1 MTRNG
6 QRAVVL
12 IATTS
17 RIMKVIE
24 LDREIHVTRIIS
36 LFNHKG
42 GVSKTTTAFN
52 LGWMLARKNKN
63 VLLVDSDPQCNL
75 TGMVLGLENLETA
88 ESIQGTKDGKPLNIR
103 EGLAPAFESR
113 PSLIQPVDC
122 ISVPKNENLFLM
134 PGHIGLAE
142 YEVTLGI
149 AQELSGSLVT
159 LRNLPGSLRYLI
171 DATAAKY
178 NIDIVMIDMSPS
190 LGAVNQNL
198 LSTSDYF
205 IVPMHPDYFST
216 MAINSLASVFPKWRA
231 WAVTADQTSVLKQAE
246 YPFPSSEPKF
256 LGYVVQKYR
265 PRGGAPSKA
274 FQKWVDQLE
283 AGVAETLI
291 PAMEHCGMMMPA
303 SIYEAAAFN
312 PRQPM
317 LQMPDF
323 NSLIASSQ
331 EHQVPIF
338 ELTPHQLEQ
347 QGRVLANTQASQR
360 QFKELFDEAAER
372 VLRVLDANRH

>member
-1 MTRNG
+1 M
-6 QRAVVL
+6 AKMVC
-12 IATTS
+12 
-17 RIMKVIE
+17 
-24 LDREIHVTRIIS
+24 

-52 LGWMLARKNKN
+52 LGWMLARKNKR
-63 VLLVDSDPQCNL
+63 VLLVDCDPQCNL

-88 ESIQGTKDGKPLNIR
+88 ESILGTRDGVPLNIR

-113 PSLIQPVDC
+113 PTLLKPVEC
-122 ISVPKNENLFLM
+122 IPVPRNDKLFLM

-171 DATAAKY
+171 EATANA
-178 NIDIVMIDMSPS
+178 NDIDIVMVDMSPS

-198 LSTSDYF
+198 LSVSDYF
-205 IVPMHPDYFST
+205 IVPMHPDYFSM
-216 MAINSLASVFPKWRA
+216 MAINSLASVFPKWRS
-231 WAVTADQTSVLKQAE
+231 WAEAAGQNSVLRHAE
-246 YPFPSSEPKF
+246 YPFPASTPKF

-274 FQKWVDQLE
+274 FQRWVDQLE
-283 AGVAETLI
+283 VGVTKTLI
-291 PAMEHCGMMMPA
+291 PVMETCGMMLN
-303 SIYEAAAFN
+303 SDVYKAAKFD
-312 PRQPM
+312 PTEPL
-317 LQMPDF
+317 LQMSDF

-338 ELTPHQLEQ
+338 ELTAAQLGQVGNVLSNTQSSQAEFKKLFEI
-347 QGRVLANTQASQR
+347 GADRVLSI
-360 QFKELFDEAAER
+360 
-372 VLRVLDANRH
+372 LDAGGA

>member
-1 MTRNG
+1 M
-6 QRAVVL
+6 AIV
-12 IATTS
+12 
-17 RIMKVIE
+17 
-24 LDREIHVTRIIS
+24 IS

-42 GVSKTTTAFN
+42 GVSKTTTTFN
-52 LGWMLARKNKN
+52 LGWMLARKDKR
-63 VLLVDSDPQCNL
+63 VLLVDCDPQCNL
-75 TGMVLGLENLETA
+75 TGMILGLENA
-88 ESIQGTKDGKPLNIR
+88 ESADVILGLRDGKPLNIK
-103 EGLAPAFESR
+103 EGLLPAFESR
-113 PSLIQPVDC
+113 PSLIQPVAC
-122 ISVPKNENLFLM
+122 VAVPRNENLFLL

-171 DATAAKY
+171 DQTAKAY

-205 IVPMHPDYFST
+205 IIPMHPDYFSM
-216 MAINSLASVFPKWRA
+216 MAINSLASVFPKWKS
-231 WAVTADQTSVLKQAE
+231 WADAARNIPALIDAE
-246 YPFPSSEPKF
+246 YSFPKTEPRF

-274 FQKWVDQLE
+274 FQKWIDQLE
-283 AGVAETLI
+283 EGVRRVLI
-291 PAMEHCGMMMPA
+291 PALEGCGMMMA
-303 SIYEAAAFN
+303 EAKYQAAGFD
-312 PRQPM
+312 PHEPL

-331 EHQVPIF
+331 RHQVPIF
-338 ELTPHQLEQ
+338 ELSPQQIEQ
-347 QGRVLANTQASQR
+347 VGRILVNTQESQQKFR
-360 QFKELFDEAAER
+360 ELFNSAAQR
-372 VLRVLDANRH
+372 VISLI

>member
-1 MTRNG
+1 M
-6 QRAVVL
+6 AD
-12 IATTS
+12 
-17 RIMKVIE
+17 VI
-24 LDREIHVTRIIS
+24 T

-52 LGWMLARKNKN
+52 LGWMLARKKKR
-63 VLLVDSDPQCNL
+63 VLLVDADPQCNL
-75 TGMVLGLENLETA
+75 TGMVLGIEDLDTA
-88 ESIQGTKDGKPLNIR
+88 DSIQGTKNGKPLNIK

-113 PSLIQPVDC
+113 PSLIQAVDC
-122 ISVPKNENLFLM
+122 VSVKRNKNLFLM

-171 DATAAKY
+171 DKTATAY
-178 NIDIVMIDMSPS
+178 DIDIVMVDMSPS
-190 LGAVNQNL
+190 LGAINQNL
-198 LSTSDYF
+198 LSTSEYF

-216 MAINSLASVFPKWRA
+216 MAVNSLASIFPKWRA
-231 WAVTADQTSVLKQAE
+231 WAEAAEQTTALKEAE
-246 YPFPSSEPKF
+246 YPFPACDPKF
-256 LGYVVQKYR
+256 LGYVLQKYR

-283 AGVAETLI
+283 DGVSRTLI
-291 PAMEHCGMMMPA
+291 PALRGCGMFL
-303 SIYEAAAFN
+303 SDEIYQAAGFD
-312 PRQPM
+312 PSQPL

-338 ELTPHQLEQ
+338 ELTPQQLDQ
-347 QGRVLANTQASQR
+347 QGRVLANTQASQQNFR
-360 QFKELFDEAAER
+360 ELFNEAADR
-372 VLRVLDANRH
+372 VLLMLDA

>member
-1 MTRNG
+1 M
-6 QRAVVL
+6 ASVV
-12 IATTS
+12 
-17 RIMKVIE
+17 
-24 LDREIHVTRIIS
+24 S

-52 LGWMLARKNKN
+52 LGWMLARYNKR
-63 VLLVDSDPQCNL
+63 VLLVDCDPQCNL
-75 TGMVLGLENLETA
+75 TGMVLGLEDLDSA
-88 ESIQGTKDGKPLNIR
+88 DSIQGIKNGKPLNIK

-113 PSLIQPVDC
+113 PSLIAPVDC
-122 ISVPKNENLFLM
+122 IPVPRNDKLFLL

-171 DATAAKY
+171 DETAKSY
-178 NIDIVMIDMSPS
+178 EIDIVIVDMSPS

-216 MAINSLASVFPKWRA
+216 MAINSL
-231 WAVTADQTSVLKQAE
+231 TSVLPKWGAWAKAAGQTAALKEAE
-246 YPFPSSEPKF
+246 YPFPETSPKF
-256 LGYVVQKYR
+256 LGYVIQKYR

-274 FQKWVDQLE
+274 FASWIDQLE
-283 AGVAETLI
+283 EAAKDTLL
-291 PAMEHCGMMMPA
+291 PALEQCGMLLPGE
-303 SIYEAAAFN
+303 IYKAAGFD
-312 PRQPM
+312 PHQPL

-331 EHQVPIF
+331 RHQVPIF
-338 ELTPHQLEQ
+338 ELTASQLDQ
-347 QGRVLANTQASQR
+347 VGRVLETTQASQDNFR
-360 QFKELFDEAAER
+360 ALFKEAAER
-372 VLRVLDANRH
+372 VLLMIDAKRA